1 MTKRPKNYEPPLHL
15 DMDLNEALERI
26 AQTDPEELDMES
38 KKISKLPAKPGS
50 KELDPK
56 QGELPFKVERQTE
69 IDGIGMGVLKDGTA
83 FLTGRGLA
91 RLVGIENLHIRTI
104 SQQWNDDPPKPR
116 IAGIKAILDRVGV
129 SAPMAHIETTDG
141 SRTIHAFPDS
151 VCLAV
156 LEYYAF
162 DADKPREAARDN
174 YRILAGKA
182 LQELIY
188 SQVGYDPTGRYQD
201 RFAKWHERIELNHQ
215 SAPKGYFSVFNEA
228 HTIIYEMIQA
238 GAEVGDKTVVDISIG
253 QHWSKYWDGNGLA
266 KEYGARQKWPHRY
279 PDSHPQANSN
289 PQEAWC
295 YPISALGAYRE
306 WLQDEYIEGG
316 KFAKYIDGKAKKG
329 DLPPSIAQL
338 AISAV
343 EQKALPSPE

>member
-1 MTKRPKNYEPPLHL
+1 MTKRPKNYEPPLSL
-15 DMDLNEALERI
+15 DMDADEALERFVN
-26 AQTDPEELDMES
+26 TDPKEITSNAKEIKALAP
-38 KKISKLPAKPGS
+38 KKGS
-50 KELDPK
+50 KEIGS
-56 QGELPFKVERQTE
+56 QGDLFQIEMERD
-69 IDGIGMGVLKDGTA
+69 IGGIGMGVLSDGTPY
-83 FLTGRGLA
+83 LNQRGLA
-91 RLVGIENLHIRTI
+91 ALCGVQNAHIGTI
-104 SQQWNDDPPKPR
+104 SSQWSEQPQKPR
-116 IAGIKAILDRVGV
+116 IKAIKSVLEKAGYVARR
-129 SAPMAHIETTDG
+129 AHHEIEHKG
-141 SRTIHAFPDS
+141 IVHYCYPAE

-162 DADKPREAARDN
+162 DAGANCQPQARDN
-174 YRILAGKA
+174 FRILAGSK
-182 LQELIY
+182 LREMIY
-188 SQVGYDPTGRYQD
+188 SQLGYDPTGRYQD

-238 GAEVGDKTVVDISIG
+238 GADVGEKTVVDISIG
-253 QHWSKYWDGNGLA
+253 QHWSKFWDANGLA

-295 YPISALGAYRE
+295 YPIAALGAYRE

-329 DLPPSIAQL
+329 DLPPSVAQL
-338 AISAV
+338 AIAAV
-343 EQKALPSPE
+343 ETKELPSPD